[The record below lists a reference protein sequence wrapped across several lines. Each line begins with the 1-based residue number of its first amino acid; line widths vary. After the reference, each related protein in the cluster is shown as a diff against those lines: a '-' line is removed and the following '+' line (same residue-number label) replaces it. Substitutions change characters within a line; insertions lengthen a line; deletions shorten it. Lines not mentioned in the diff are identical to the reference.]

1 MNRKSH
7 YRTNVQGESLENR
20 LQDLISRLYEVLLF
34 PAMWAIIVIYC
45 WLVALNVISINIGA
59 SILATLIFIVLC
71 IRTAKRYKSISK
83 DIQNCRKGLD
93 GERMVGGMLEKL
105 TSEKD
110 FVFHDIICKVG
121 KDEKVIC
128 NIDHVI
134 VSTKGIFAIDTKNK
148 SLLDREYDQ
157 ADYTFDDGFLV
168 DCTGVLQKRMMDQ
181 IDYEASFLEKKIK
194 DWIGANYTVKRSCVI
209 IGAFVK
215 YEQNDFSK
223 YWFVNENG
231 FMTLFEKS
239 REEIPLQDVHRIS
252 DNLRRYAEKVIK

>member
-1 MNRKSH
+1 MNRRSH

-20 LQDLISRLYEVLLF
+20 LQDLTAKYYEVLAF
-34 PAMWAIIVIYC
+34 PALLAAITIYYWFIVVGFVHVDLLGALFLTFLFLIVLVRAIIKGKK
-45 WLVALNVISINIGA
+45 LLKNI
-59 SILATLIFIVLC
+59 
-71 IRTAKRYKSISK
+71 R
-83 DIQNCRKGLD
+83 NCRKGLD

-105 TSEKD
+105 SSEKD

-157 ADYTFDDGFLV
+157 ADYTFDNGFLV
-168 DCTGVLQKRMMDQ
+168 NSAGVLQKRMMDQ

-194 DWIGANYTVKRSCVI
+194 DWIGVNYPVKRSCVL
-209 IGAFVK
+209 IGAFIK
-215 YEQNDFSK
+215 NSQNDFSK
-223 YWFVNENG
+223 YWFVNENA
-231 FMTLFEKS
+231 FMSLFDKKS
-239 REEIPLQDVHRIS
+239 EEIPLQDVQRIS
-252 DNLRRYAEKVIK
+252 DNLRRYAEKVIR